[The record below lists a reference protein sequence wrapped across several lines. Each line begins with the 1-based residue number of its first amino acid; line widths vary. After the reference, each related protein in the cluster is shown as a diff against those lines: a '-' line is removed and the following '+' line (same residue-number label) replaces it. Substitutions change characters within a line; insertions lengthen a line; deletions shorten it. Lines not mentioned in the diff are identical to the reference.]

1 MQFNEVH
8 KDRHEQNGPPQRNN
22 GSFVLFPSI
31 FFSRKLEMITL
42 TANTQTSLSRIMQYR
57 YLLDQKMTIL
67 KEMHQPPSP
76 TVALASFID
85 YIQHYIIA
93 LCLFFLSF
101 LS

>member
-1 MQFNEVH
+1 
-8 KDRHEQNGPPQRNN
+8 
-22 GSFVLFPSI
+22 
-31 FFSRKLEMITL
+31 
-42 TANTQTSLSRIMQYR
+42 MQYR